1 MKFLT
6 SGKVKDVYEVDN
18 DNLLFK
24 FSDRV
29 SAYDV
34 KFKDE
39 IPQKGKV
46 LCKFAEFWFENLDV
60 PNHFVKTNSDTEIVV
75 KKMKMLP
82 IECIVRGYFYGSLA
96 KRWEENE
103 LALDYDFVDD
113 LDDNNTSSYLAAKL
127 LRPIFDPTTKSTHD
141 VPIDRQEAIQEN
153 LVTAEEFDWLSVKSI
168 EIYNKMASI
177 ADKAGFILADLKLE
191 FGKLNDQITLG
202 DSIGPDE
209 YRLWPKDAYQVGKI
223 QEAYDKQL
231 LRDWLTANGYQKQFD
246 DIRKRNEE
254 PIAPSIPSEII
265 DKMTHRYVT
274 AYERITGR
282 TL

>member
-6 SGKVKDVYEVDN
+6 SGKVKDVYEIDN

-34 KFKDE
+34 KFQDE

-46 LCKFAEFWFENLDV
+46 LCKFTEFWFENLDV

-82 IECIVRGYFYGSLA
+82 IECIVRGYFYGSIVSRLE
-96 KRWEENE
+96 KGEISLPN
-103 LALDYDFVDD
+103 D
-113 LDDNNTSSYLAAKL
+113 TSPKLAAKL
-127 LRPIFDPTTKSTHD
+127 SEPIFDPTTKSTHD
-141 VPIDRQEAIQEN
+141 IPINRDEAITQN
-153 LVTAEEFDWLSVKSI
+153 IVTPEEFDWLSHKSI
-168 EIYNKMASI
+168 QIYKKMATI
-177 ADKAGFILADLKLE
+177 AENAGFILADLKLE
-191 FGKLNDQITLG
+191 FGKLGDKITLG

-209 YRLWPKDAYQVGKI
+209 YRLWRKDLYQVGKI
-223 QEAYDKQL
+223 QESYDKQL

-246 DIRKRNEE
+246 QARQRGEE
-254 PIAPSIPSEII
+254 PTAPSIPPEVI
-265 DKMTHRYVT
+265 DKMTQRYVT
-274 AYERITGR
+274 AYERTTGK
-282 TL
+282 TI

>member
-6 SGKVKDVYEVDN
+6 SGKVKDVYEIDN
-18 DNLLFK
+18 VNLLFK

-34 KFKDE
+34 KFQDE

-46 LCKFAEFWFENLDV
+46 LCKFTEFWFENLDV

-82 IECIVRGYFYGSLA
+82 IECVVRGYFYGSIVS
-96 KRWEENE
+96 RWEQGEISLPNDISPE
-103 LALDYDFVDD
+103 
-113 LDDNNTSSYLAAKL
+113 LAAKL
-127 LRPIFDPTTKSTHD
+127 SEPIFDPTTKSTHD
-141 VPIDRQEAIQEN
+141 IPINRDEAITQN
-153 LVTAEEFDWLSVKSI
+153 IVTPEEFDWLSHKSI
-168 EIYNKMASI
+168 QIYKKMATI
-177 ADKAGFILADLKLE
+177 AENAGFILADLKLE
-191 FGKLNDQITLG
+191 FGKLGDEITLG

-209 YRLWPKDAYQVGKI
+209 YRLWRKDLYQVGKI

-246 DIRKRNEE
+246 QARQRGQE
-254 PIAPSIPSEII
+254 PTAPSIPLEII
-265 DKMTHRYVT
+265 DKMTQRYVT
-274 AYERITGR
+274 AYERTTGK
-282 TL
+282 TI

>member
-6 SGKVKDVYEVDN
+6 SGKVKDVYEMDD

-46 LCKFAEFWFENLDV
+46 LSKFAEFWFENLDV
-60 PNHFVKTNSDTEIVV
+60 PNHFVKSHSETEIIV
-75 KKMKMLP
+75 KKMEMLP
-82 IECIVRGYFYGSLA
+82 IECVVRGYFYGSIVS
-96 KRWEENE
+96 RW
-103 LALDYDFVDD
+103 
-113 LDDNNTSSYLAAKL
+113 NNKEVTLPYGSSTDLAAKL
-127 LRPIFDPTTKSTHD
+127 PEPMFDPTTKSTHD
-141 VPIDRQEAIQEN
+141 IPVNRQEAIKQN
-153 LVTAEEFDWLSVKSI
+153 LVKPEEFDWLSEKSRD
-168 EIYNKMASI
+168 IYNKMATI
-177 ADKAGFILADLKLE
+177 AENAGFILADLKLE
-191 FGKLNDQITLG
+191 FGNLDGNITLG

-209 YRLWPKDAYQVGKI
+209 YRLWPKDMYQVGKI
-223 QEAYDKQL
+223 QDAYDKQL

-246 DIRKRNEE
+246 ETRQRGEE
-254 PIAPSIPSEII
+254 PIAPTIPSEII
-265 DKMTHRYVT
+265 DKMTQRYVT
-274 AYERITGR
+274 AYERTTGK

>member
-46 LCKFAEFWFENLDV
+46 LSKFAEFWFENLDV
-60 PNHFVKTNSDTEIVV
+60 PNHFVKSHSETEIIV
-75 KKMKMLP
+75 KKMEMLP
-82 IECIVRGYFYGSLA
+82 IECVVRGYFYGSIVS
-96 KRWEENE
+96 RWKNKEVT
-103 LALDYDFVDD
+103 LPYG
-113 LDDNNTSSYLAAKL
+113 TSTDLAAKL
-127 LRPIFDPTTKSTHD
+127 PEPIFDPTTKSAHD
-141 VPIDRQEAIQEN
+141 IPVNRQEAIKQN
-153 LVTAEEFDWLSVKSI
+153 LVKPEEFDWLSEKSI
-168 EIYNKMASI
+168 DIYNKMATI
-177 ADKAGFILADLKLE
+177 AENAGFILADLKLE
-191 FGKLNDQITLG
+191 FGKLDGNITLG

-209 YRLWPKDAYQVGKI
+209 YRLWPKDMYQVGKI
-223 QEAYDKQL
+223 QDAYDKQL

-246 DIRKRNEE
+246 ETRQRGEE
-254 PIAPSIPSEII
+254 PIAPTIPSEII
-265 DKMTHRYVT
+265 DKMTQRYVT
-274 AYERITGR
+274 AYERTTGK

>member
-82 IECIVRGYFYGSLA
+82 IECIVRGYFYGSIVSRLE
-96 KRWEENE
+96 KGEISLPN
-103 LALDYDFVDD
+103 D
-113 LDDNNTSSYLAAKL
+113 TSPKLAAKL
-127 LRPIFDPTTKSTHD
+127 SEPIFDPTTKSTRD
-141 VPIDRQEAIQEN
+141 IPINRNEAITQN
-153 LVTAEEFDWLSVKSI
+153 IVTPEEFDWLSHKSI
-168 EIYNKMASI
+168 QIYKKMATI
-177 ADKAGFILADLKLE
+177 AENAGFILADLKLE
-191 FGKLNDQITLG
+191 FGKLGDEITLG

-209 YRLWPKDAYQVGKI
+209 YRLWRKDLYQVGKI

-231 LRDWLTANGYQKQFD
+231 LRDWLTSNGYQKQFD
-246 DIRKRNEE
+246 EVRQRGEE
-254 PIAPSIPSEII
+254 PTAPSIPPEII
-265 DKMTHRYVT
+265 DKMTQRYIT
-274 AYERITGR
+274 AYERTTGK